1 MAHSSNDFGSH
12 MLGLLK
18 NTGPTGPTG
27 NTPSKP
33 LSSKQDFGTTRA
45 QGVGPLEF
53 DWSQHDPVTGPNLST
68 QKQPLS
74 SPVTSG
80 TSGTTTFQQARA
92 PDFASLYPA
101 QWYAVLTTLKAR
113 DPVEW
118 LSAERWQFLISDAE
132 NFLPRWGSAAH
143 SLGWTALD
151 LFGVHPIAPA
161 ARFDV
166 IGLLPT
172 MNGGAV
178 VNLTDDAATLRARTG
193 AVLTYRRSTERGA
206 VLISE
211 VESCP

>member
-1 MAHSSNDFGSH
+1 MAHSSSDFGSH
-12 MLGLLK
+12 MLDLLK

-27 NTPSKP
+27 NTSIKP
-33 LSSKQDFGTTRA
+33 LVSGQDFGTSRA
-45 QGVGPLEF
+45 QQVGPLDS
-53 DWSQHDPVTGPNLST
+53 DWSQHAPVSGPKFST
-68 QKQPLS
+68 QKQLLRA
-74 SPVTSG
+74 PVTSG
-80 TSGTTTFQQARA
+80 TSGTTSFQQARA

-101 QWYAVLTTLKAR
+101 QWYAVLTALKAR
-113 DPVEW
+113 EPVEW
-118 LSAERWQFLISDAE
+118 LSTERWRFLISDTE
-132 NFLPRWGSAAH
+132 NFLQRWGSAAH

-166 IGLLPT
+166 MGLLPI

-206 VLISE
+206 VLISD
-211 VESCP
+211 VEA